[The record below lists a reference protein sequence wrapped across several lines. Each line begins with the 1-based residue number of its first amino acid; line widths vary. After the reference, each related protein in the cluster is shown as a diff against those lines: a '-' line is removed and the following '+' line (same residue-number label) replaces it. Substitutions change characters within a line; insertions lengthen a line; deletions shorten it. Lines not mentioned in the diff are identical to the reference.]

1 MPRDDSRRYGHVS
14 MSESTASQQ
23 RRIRIAVVFG
33 GRSSEHAIS
42 CVTAGSVLSVLDPE
56 RYEVL
61 PIGIS
66 TDGRWV
72 LMAGE
77 ETAQL
82 AITDGRLPARIDET
96 SGALVTMAADPTARE
111 LTVHEPGS
119 VPKALGEVDVVFP
132 LLHGPY
138 GEDGTLQGL
147 LDLAGVA
154 YVGSGVLSS
163 AVSMDKEFMKRLL
176 VSAGLPVGRY
186 VTVRRGEWLRDRSGV
201 AAAVAALGYPVFVKP
216 ARAGSSMGI
225 SKVSGPESLADAI
238 EEAQRHDPKVVVEAM
253 VPGREIEIGVLAGPH
268 ERPRVSA
275 PAEIKVRGGHEFY
288 DFQAK
293 YLDGSTDIDLPA
305 ELTEDQLA
313 ELRALALAAFEALDC
328 EGLARVDFFLAQ
340 DDPAAPPRWLVNE
353 VNTMPGFTPTSMYP
367 QMWAAS
373 GVSYAQLV
381 DTLIA
386 EALSR
391 PTGLR

>member
-1 MPRDDSRRYGHVS
+1 MNDTTPSAALR
-14 MSESTASQQ
+14 
-23 RRIRIAVVFG
+23 RRIRVAVVFG
-33 GRSSEHAIS
+33 GRSCEHAIS
-42 CVTAGSVLSVLDPE
+42 CVTAASVLRVLDPD
-56 RYEVL
+56 RYEVV

-72 LMAGE
+72 LMAPE
-77 ETAQL
+77 DTHAL
-82 AITDGRLPARIDET
+82 AIIDGRLPARIDET

-138 GEDGTLQGL
+138 GEDGTVQGL
-147 LDLAGVA
+147 LDLAGIA

-176 VSAGLPVGRY
+176 VSANLPIGRY
-186 VTVRRGEWLRDRSGV
+186 VTVRRGEWLRDPRGV
-201 AAAVAALGYPVFVKP
+201 GERVAELGFPLFVKP

-225 SKVSGPESLADAI
+225 SKVHGPHELAEAI
-238 EEAQRHDPKVVVEAM
+238 EAAQRHDPKVVAEAM
-253 VPGREIEIGVLAGPH
+253 VPGREIEVGVLAGPGGAV
-268 ERPRVSA
+268 RTSL

-293 YLDGSTDIDLPA
+293 YLDGSTDVELPA
-305 ELTEDQLA
+305 DLTGAQLA
-313 ELRALALAAFEALDC
+313 RVRDMALAAFEALDC
-328 EGLARVDFFLAQ
+328 EGLARVDFFLA
-340 DDPAAPPRWLVNE
+340 DDPDGGEPHWLVNE
-353 VNTMPGFTPTSMYP
+353 VNTMPGFTTTSMFP

-381 DTLIA
+381 DSLIA

-391 PTGLR
+391 PSGLR

>member
-1 MPRDDSRRYGHVS
+1 
-14 MSESTASQQ
+14 MSESTPSRQ
-23 RRIRIAVVFG
+23 RKIRIAVVFG

-42 CVTAGSVLSVLDPE
+42 CVTAGSVLRVLDPE

-77 ETAQL
+77 ETAGL

-176 VSAGLPVGRY
+176 ASAGLPIGRY
-186 VTVRRGEWLRDRSGV
+186 VTVRRGQWLRDPRAV
-201 AAAVAALGYPVFVKP
+201 QAAVAELGFPVFVKP

-225 SKVSGPESLADAI
+225 SKVRGPDELAAAI

-253 VPGREIEIGVLAGPH
+253 VAGREIEIGVLAGPG
-268 ERPRVSA
+268 EAPRASV
-275 PAEIKVRGGHEFY
+275 PAEIKVRGEHEFY

-293 YLDGSTDIDLPA
+293 YIDGSTDIALPA
-305 ELTEDQLA
+305 DLTERQLA
-313 ELRALALAAFEALDC
+313 EVRRLALAAFEALEC
-328 EGLARVDFFLAQ
+328 EGLARVDFFLAEG
-340 DDPAAPPRWLVNE
+340 APGEEPHWLVNE
-353 VNTMPGFTPTSMYP
+353 VNTMPGFTPTSMFP

>member
-1 MPRDDSRRYGHVS
+1 
-14 MSESTASQQ
+14 MSESLPSVPSSPQ
-23 RRIRIAVVFG
+23 RKIRIAVVFG

-42 CVTAGSVLSVLDPE
+42 CVTAGSVLRVLDPE

-77 ETAQL
+77 ETSQL
-82 AITDGRLPARIDET
+82 VITGGNLPARIDET

-176 VSAGLPVGRY
+176 ASAGLPVGPY
-186 VTVRRGEWLRDRSGV
+186 VAVRRGEWIRNPDGV
-201 AAAVAALGYPVFVKP
+201 AATVAQLGFPVFVKP

-225 SKVSGPESLADAI
+225 SKVHGPDELAAAI
-238 EEAQRHDPKVVVEAM
+238 EAAQQHDPKVIVEAM
-253 VPGREIEIGVLAGPH
+253 VRGREIEIGVLAGPG
-268 ERPRVSA
+268 EGPRTSV

-293 YLDGSTDIDLPA
+293 YLDDSTDIDLPA
-305 ELTEDQLA
+305 QLTEEQSQ
-313 ELRALALAAFEALDC
+313 ELRRLALAAFEALEC
-328 EGLARVDFFLAQ
+328 EGLARVDFFLA
-340 DDPAAPPRWLVNE
+340 DEGPDAPARWLVNE
-353 VNTMPGFTPTSMYP
+353 VNTMPGFTPTSMFP

-381 DTLIA
+381 DRLIT

>member
-1 MPRDDSRRYGHVS
+1 

-42 CVTAGSVLSVLDPE
+42 CVTAGSVLRVLDPE

-82 AITDGRLPARIDET
+82 AITDGNLPARIDET

-186 VTVRRGEWLRDRSGV
+186 VTVRRGEWLRDPDTV
-201 AAAVAALGYPVFVKP
+201 AAAVAELGFPVFVKP

-225 SKVSGPESLADAI
+225 SKVHGPDELAAAI

-253 VPGREIEIGVLAGPH
+253 VTGREIEIGVLAGPGVP
-268 ERPRVSA
+268 PRVSA

-293 YLDGSTDIDLPA
+293 YLDGSTDIGLPA
-305 ELTEDQLA
+305 DLTDPQTT
-313 ELRALALAAFEALDC
+313 ELRRLALAAFEGLDC

-340 DDPAAPPRWLVNE
+340 DGPDAEPHWLVNE
-353 VNTMPGFTPTSMYP
+353 VNTMPGFTPSSMYP

>member
-1 MPRDDSRRYGHVS
+1 MNEPMVS
-14 MSESTASQQ
+14 AQ
-23 RRIRIAVVFG
+23 RRTRIAVVFG

-42 CVTAGSVLSVLDPE
+42 CVTAGSVLAALDPE

-72 LMAGE
+72 LMPAE
-77 ETAQL
+77 DTAAL
-82 AITDGRLPARIDET
+82 AITEGRLPARIDET

-119 VPKALGEVDVVFP
+119 VPKVLGEVDVVFP

-147 LDLAGVA
+147 LELAGVV

-176 VSAGLPVGRY
+176 VSAGLPVGPY
-186 VTVRRGEWLRDRSGV
+186 VAVRRGDWQRDPSAV
-201 AAAVAALGYPVFVKP
+201 ATAVAALGFPVFVKP
-216 ARAGSSMGI
+216 ARAGSSIGI
-225 SKVSGPESLADAI
+225 SKVHAPQDLGAAI
-238 EEAQRHDPKVVVEAM
+238 EEAHRHDPKVVVEAM
-253 VPGREIEIGVLAGPH
+253 VHGREIEIGVLGGGPGGLP
-268 ERPRVSA
+268 EASL

-293 YLDGSTDIDLPA
+293 YLDGSTDVDLPA
-305 ELTEDQLA
+305 DLTGSQGA
-313 ELRALALAAFEALDC
+313 QLRALAVAAFEALEC
-328 EGLARVDFFLAQ
+328 EGLARVDFFLAR
-340 DDPAAPPRWLVNE
+340 DPRDGSERWLVNE
-353 VNTMPGFTPTSMYP
+353 VNTMPGFTPTSMFP
-367 QMWAAS
+367 QMWAAT

-381 DTLIA
+381 DRLVA

-391 PTGLR
+391 PAGLR

>member
-1 MPRDDSRRYGHVS
+1 

-42 CVTAGSVLSVLDPE
+42 CVTAGSVLRVLDPE

-82 AITDGRLPARIDET
+82 AITDGNLPARIDET

-186 VTVRRGEWLRDRSGV
+186 VTVRRGEWRRDPHTV
-201 AAAVAALGYPVFVKP
+201 AAAVAELGFPVFVKP

-225 SKVSGPESLADAI
+225 SKVHGPADLAAAI

-253 VPGREIEIGVLAGPH
+253 VTGREIEIGVLAGPGQT
-268 ERPRVSA
+268 PRVSA

-293 YLDGSTDIDLPA
+293 YLDGSTDIGLPA
-305 ELTEDQLA
+305 DLTDPQTA
-313 ELRALALAAFEALDC
+313 ELRRLALAAFEALDC

-340 DDPAAPPRWLVNE
+340 DDPAAEPHWLVNE
-353 VNTMPGFTPTSMYP
+353 VNTMPGFTPSSMYP

>member
-1 MPRDDSRRYGHVS
+1 
-14 MSESTASQQ
+14 MSESTAFRQ
-23 RRIRIAVVFG
+23 RKVRIAVVFG

-42 CVTAGSVLSVLDPE
+42 CVTADSVLRALDPE

-72 LMAGE
+72 LMADE
-77 ETAQL
+77 EIARL

-111 LTVHEPGS
+111 LTVHEPGA

-138 GEDGTLQGL
+138 GEDGTIQGL

-163 AVSMDKEFMKRLL
+163 AVSMDKEFMRRLL

-186 VTVRRGEWLRDRSGV
+186 VTVRRGQWRSDPEAV
-201 AAAVAALGYPVFVKP
+201 RAAVAALGFPVFVKP

-225 SKVSGPESLADAI
+225 SKVHAPEQLAAAI

-253 VPGREIEIGVLAGPH
+253 VAGREIEIGVLAASPPTG
-268 ERPRVSA
+268 RPRVSA

-305 ELTEDQLA
+305 DLTDGQLEQLGELA
-313 ELRALALAAFEALDC
+313 RAAFEALDC
-328 EGLARVDFFLAQ
+328 EGLARVDFFLAE
-340 DDPAAPPRWLVNE
+340 DPDGGEPRWLVNE
-353 VNTMPGFTPTSMYP
+353 VNTMPGFTTTSIFP

-373 GVSYAQLV
+373 GVSYAELV
-381 DTLIA
+381 DCLVS

-391 PTGLR
+391 PQGLR

>member
-1 MPRDDSRRYGHVS
+1 
-14 MSESTASQQ
+14 MSEHTVTPQ
-23 RRIRIAVVFG
+23 RKTRIAVVFG

-42 CVTAGSVLSVLDPE
+42 CVTAGSVLGVLDPE

-72 LMAGE
+72 LMAAE
-77 ETAQL
+77 DTTRL
-82 AITDGRLPARIDET
+82 AITAGRLPTRIDET

-147 LDLAGVA
+147 LELAGVP

-176 VSAGLPVGRY
+176 VSAGLPVGPY
-186 VTVRRGEWLRDRSGV
+186 VAVRRGDWQRDPAAV
-201 AAAVAALGYPVFVKP
+201 AAAVAELGYPVFVKP

-225 SKVSGPESLADAI
+225 SKVGDPQGLGAAI
-238 EEAQRHDPKVVVEAM
+238 EEAHRHDPKVVVEAM
-253 VPGREIEIGVLAGPH
+253 VTGREIEIGVLSGQAGGAP
-268 ERPRVSA
+268 EASL

-293 YLDGSTDIDLPA
+293 YLDGSADVDLPA
-305 ELTEDQLA
+305 DLTESQAA
-313 ELRALALAAFEALDC
+313 ELRSLAVAAFAALEC
-328 EGLARVDFFLAQ
+328 EGLARVDFFLARGGR
-340 DDPAAPPRWLVNE
+340 DGSERWIVNE
-353 VNTMPGFTPTSMYP
+353 VNTMPGFTPTSVFP
-367 QMWAAS
+367 QMWAAT
-373 GVSYAQLV
+373 GVPYAELV
-381 DTLIA
+381 DRLVA

-391 PTGLR
+391 SSGLR

>member
-1 MPRDDSRRYGHVS
+1 
-14 MSESTASQQ
+14 MSETQPSAQPAPQ
-23 RRIRIAVVFG
+23 RKIRIAVVFG

-42 CVTAGSVLSVLDPE
+42 CVTAGSVLRALDPE

-77 ETAQL
+77 ETEQL

-176 VSAGLPVGRY
+176 VSAGLPVGPY
-186 VTVRRGEWLRDRSGV
+186 VAVRRGEWARDPQGV
-201 AAAVAALGYPVFVKP
+201 SASVAELGYPVFVKP

-225 SKVSGPESLADAI
+225 TKVHNPQQLAAAMDS
-238 EEAQRHDPKVVVEAM
+238 AQQHDPKVIVEAM
-253 VPGREIEIGVLAGPH
+253 VHGREIEIGVLAGAG
-268 ERPRVSA
+268 EAAQVSL

-293 YLDGSTDIDLPA
+293 YLDGSTDVDLPA
-305 ELTEDQLA
+305 RLTGEQSA
-313 ELRALALAAFEALDC
+313 ELRELALAAFEALDC
-328 EGLARVDFFLAQ
+328 EGLARVDFFLADETPQ
-340 DDPAAPPRWLVNE
+340 APARWLVNE
-353 VNTMPGFTPTSMYP
+353 VNTMPGFTPTSMFP
-367 QMWAAS
+367 QMWATS

-381 DTLIA
+381 DRLVS

-391 PTGLR
+391 PAGLR